1 MLDMPFD
8 LEAERKLLGAV
19 LRKPGLVYAETIAA
33 SWFWHESHRRIWR
46 SIQDA
51 VRDGVEDQL
60 VATDVAYRL
69 LAEMGKDYASGDVP
83 VKKYLLGLEADSVSP
98 EIEFELW
105 APRVRS
111 SFIRRLV
118 IGSSSKLAE
127 LASREQDGDE
137 VIRAYADTASD
148 LAASMGSRQLDI
160 AGHAANWLAEVERRL
175 TGDGVDTTRIPT
187 GVWPLDSILGGG
199 GTLGHYTVIMAQK
212 KMGKSR
218 LSTRIAYNVAK
229 DGAHV
234 LHFSE
239 EMTPREMMWLYVTCH
254 CGRPREEFFNPTDGK
269 GKAELA
275 AIAKSASEAV
285 AAMNISMHCGKINV
299 QEIILRTKA
308 KMAAAKDA
316 PLVVIVDYLQKIGG
330 PHFDE
335 YARVTHVTTELASL
349 AKATGA
355 WVIALSQSK
364 RTEGNRMPSTA
375 DARSSGQIEQDVDEM
390 VIYHR
395 PAQNDADASNEAKRE
410 GILWLALNRHG
421 ETPRVPVHCDMLRLD
436 FRRFDGY
443 EF

>member
-1 MLDMPFD
+1 MVDMPFD

-19 LRKPGLVYAETIAA
+19 LRRPGLVYSETIAP
-33 SWFWHESHRRIWR
+33 SWFWHESHRRVWR
-46 SIQDA
+46 GTQDA

-60 VATDVAYRL
+60 VSTDVAYRL
-69 LAEMGKDYASGDVP
+69 MAEMGKDYASGDVP
-83 VKKYLLGLEADSVSP
+83 IKKYLLSLEADSVSP
-98 EIEFELW
+98 ETEYELW

-111 SFIRRLV
+111 AFIRRLV
-118 IGSSSKLAE
+118 IGASAQLIDLA
-127 LASREQDGDE
+127 AREQDGDE
-137 VIRAYADTASD
+137 VVRAYADSASS
-148 LAASMGSRQLDI
+148 LATSMGTRQLDI
-160 AGHAANWLAEVERRL
+160 AGHAANWLSEVERRL
-175 TGDGVDTTRIPT
+175 TGDGVDTSRIAT
-187 GVWPLDSILGGG
+187 GVWPIDSILGGG

-229 DGAHV
+229 AGAHV

-239 EMTPREMMWLYVTCH
+239 EMTPREMMWLYVTCQ
-254 CGRPREEFFNPTDGK
+254 CGRPQEEFFHPTDGK
-269 GKAELA
+269 TKHELA
-275 AIAKSASEAV
+275 ALAREASEGV
-285 AAMNISMHCGKINV
+285 AAMEISMHCGKISV
-299 QEIILRTKA
+299 QEIVLRTKA
-308 KMAAAKDA
+308 KMAAAKGA

-330 PHFDE
+330 PHFEE

-349 AKATGA
+349 AKSTGA

-390 VIYHR
+390 IIYHR
-395 PAQNDADASNEAKRE
+395 PAQNDADASPESKRE